1 MRRRSSRAN
10 SGHIAKSSIEGLDER
25 EERRVDRDRQQR
37 PRHDELEARLGQQ
50 PDGEAERAEDERE
63 LADLPERGGDRQG
76 DPRGIAE
83 RLDDAECRKR
93 LDEDDQDQHR
103 HDGEWIREE
112 HSRVEEHPDR
122 HEEQHGEG
130 VTQWKG
136 VGGRLM
142 THVRLAHDETC
153 QECAE
158 REGHTEDRRRGVGD
172 PERDRK
178 DRQREQ
184 LP

>member
-1 MRRRSSRAN
+1 MS
-10 SGHIAKSSIEGLDER
+10 AKSAGLIAIDSSAPATMSWKPASGSSPMVRPSVPRMNENSPICPSAAATVR
-25 EERRVDRDRQQR
+25 ATRV
-37 PRHDELEARLGQQ
+37 
-50 PDGEAERAEDERE
+50 
-63 LADLPERGGDRQG
+63 
-76 DPRGIAE
+76 GIAE

-103 HDGEWIREE
+103 HDGERVREE

-142 THVRLAHDETC
+142 THVRLAHDETG